1 MAPSLLFFKRIYAE
15 CTNEKT
21 PNRIREPAFF
31 KSDGTPIQKTRFF
44 DQLESRLKMKPKNVI
59 FLGENHLDPN
69 SHLLELEILKATF
82 FSQAIFKS
90 TVYHSLKV
98 CFAQVETCHGVNW
111 TNTISGRAQ

>member
-15 CTNEKT
+15 CTSEKT

-82 FSQAIFKS
+82 SHKQCQFHCLSPALGNHLMFNHPIF
-90 TVYHSLKV
+90 
-98 CFAQVETCHGVNW
+98 W
-111 TNTISGRAQ
+111 